1 MMSTDQARAEA
12 LQESKTITFR
22 DLKLTIPPP
31 DEWLLDYFHW
41 SERDQITRAVES
53 MLGTAQYAEFVAT
66 TPPPKMSDVEGL
78 MNQTL
83 SSLGIDAGE
92 LRASTG

>member
-41 SERDQITRAVES
+41 SERDQITRAVEA
-53 MLGTAQYAEFVAT
+53 MLGHEQYEEVRMM
-66 TPPPKMSDVEGL
+66 TPRPKLSEINSLMLSARSAFGL
-78 MNQTL
+78 
-83 SSLGIDAGE
+83 DAGN
-92 LRASTG
+92 